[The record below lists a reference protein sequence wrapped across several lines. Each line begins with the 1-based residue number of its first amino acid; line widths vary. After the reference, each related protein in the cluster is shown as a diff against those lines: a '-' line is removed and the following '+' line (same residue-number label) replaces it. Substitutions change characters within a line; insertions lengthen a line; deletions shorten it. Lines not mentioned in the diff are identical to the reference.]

1 MEAIN
6 ISENPKMAVAAILG
20 FRNFTVLIKF
30 SNFCC
35 TWGYGVQIAAKYSN
49 QCGTYQHFVKSKM
62 AAAAILDFQNLA
74 FFLLNFHFSG
84 IPGDM
89 RFKLQ
94 PNSQIHMEAINIS
107 ANPRWRPPS
116 WIFKILHF

>member
-6 ISENPKMAVAAILG
+6 ISENPRMAVAAILG

-62 AAAAILDFQNLA
+62 AAAATLDFQNLA
-74 FFLLNFHFSG
+74 FFY
-84 IPGDM
+84 
-89 RFKLQ
+89 
-94 PNSQIHMEAINIS
+94 
-107 ANPRWRPPS
+107 
-116 WIFKILHF
+116 

>member
-35 TWGYGVQIAAKYSN
+35 TWGYGVQIAAKYRN
-49 QCGTYQHFVKSKM
+49 PCGTYQHFVKSKM

-74 FFLLNFHFSG
+74 FFY
-84 IPGDM
+84 
-89 RFKLQ
+89 
-94 PNSQIHMEAINIS
+94 
-107 ANPRWRPPS
+107 
-116 WIFKILHF
+116 